1 MLAALNVPDSAKA
14 VVEATVLTGN
24 DPYAGIR
31 GEESPTCPTRT
42 KSTLLTVHTPLL
54 LGRSPRLPYEANP
67 IIPLGDARNTCD
79 GYAPESAVRTVA
91 AIARLPGPSGSGT
104 TTM

>member
-1 MLAALNVPDSAKA
+1 M
-14 VVEATVLTGN
+14 
-24 DPYAGIR
+24 
-31 GEESPTCPTRT
+31 
-42 KSTLLTVHTPLL
+42 LTVHTPLL

-91 AIARLPGPSGSGT
+91 AIAPVAGAEWKRYYDDVTWDPDEAKRRTKDDPTQPEVEL
-104 TTM
+104 